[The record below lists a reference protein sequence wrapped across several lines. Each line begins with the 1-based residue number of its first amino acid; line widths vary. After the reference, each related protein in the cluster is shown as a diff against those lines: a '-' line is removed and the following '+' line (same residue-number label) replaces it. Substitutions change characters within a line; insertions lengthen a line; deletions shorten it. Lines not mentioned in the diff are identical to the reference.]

1 MAMLDR
7 VGSNGAAWYS
17 SCQCKKGGSDVV
29 GTVGVGT
36 VEKSVQTGT
45 EEIGAEGVGS
55 QMELVTME
63 SAMMALVKTGE
74 STRDIRKNL
83 FLTVKRIFF

>member
-1 MAMLDR
+1 MAVWNK

-17 SCQCKKGGSDVV
+17 LCQRKKGGSDVV

-55 QMELVTME
+55 QM
-63 SAMMALVKTGE
+63 ALVKKGE
-74 STRDIRKNL
+74 SCL
-83 FLTVKRIFF
+83 PL